1 MSYFGAPGAAGFGL
15 EVPAAPAGAVPA
27 GAVPAGAVPAGAVP
41 AGAVPAEA
49 VPAEAE
55 GDLFF
60 KKFSASI
67 DVIILV

>member
-15 EVPAAPAGAVPA
+15 EVPAA
-27 GAVPAGAVPAGAVP
+27 PAGAVP

>member
-1 MSYFGAPGAAGFGL
+1 MSYFAPVP
-15 EVPAAPAGAVPA
+15 VPAGAAVPA
-27 GAVPAGAVPAGAVP
+27 GAVPAG
-41 AGAVPAEA
+41 
-49 VPAEAE
+49 AE